1 MTLTINLEGNNY
13 INVESYKSGNNPT
26 FRDVIII
33 DKHQLLANTEE
44 SLNKIREWSEKK

>member
-1 MTLTINLEGNNY
+1 MNITLEGRNY

-26 FRDVIII
+26 FSDVIII